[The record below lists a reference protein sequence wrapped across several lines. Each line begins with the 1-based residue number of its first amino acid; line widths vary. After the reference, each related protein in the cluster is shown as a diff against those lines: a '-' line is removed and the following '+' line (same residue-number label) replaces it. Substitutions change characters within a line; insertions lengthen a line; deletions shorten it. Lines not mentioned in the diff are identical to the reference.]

1 MCFIPVNEN
10 IDLLIILN
18 KHQEKYLL
26 SFIIINILY
35 LTRNKHQ
42 ILKILLFVNM
52 QPQFQDLNF
61 VFVFFCHKVHSK
73 FVLS

>member
-1 MCFIPVNEN
+1 VNEN
-10 IDLLIILN
+10 TDLLLILN

-35 LTRNKHQ
+35 LTRNKRPQIKERNGDQ
-42 ILKILLFVNM
+42 ILF
-52 QPQFQDLNF
+52 
-61 VFVFFCHKVHSK
+61 FFCHKVHSK